1 MLRVSKGYKDIQ
13 VECVSFTPDIGEQAV
28 SAIGLTYHINDLSK
42 LRAEGLR
49 TLVDKIAGGKT
60 NPKIME
66 AAKCSFIF
74 KNISRVCLS
83 RLTRDQCEAI
93 NSESQAT
100 PTFNESME
108 LSSKHVARRATVP
121 LNIVNDPELFAEY
134 KGILDMIEAFQLKL
148 EGADFAWAPDI
159 RYIGTMGTQIDIF
172 MQFNARQFIATCMR
186 RFINSI
192 NDEDNYAYRKA
203 RHALAVKV
211 ASTTMSDLSRQLWHK
226 VIADCD
232 PKVDFTDE
240 LLGKEFDRGVSFIG
254 DADKHIYNAD
264 QTAWAYELIR
274 ISKDEPELLLKGEKE
289 MVDRLVKKYPE
300 LGRYA
305 ESL

>member
-1 MLRVSKGYKDIQ
+1 
-13 VECVSFTPDIGEQAV
+13 
-28 SAIGLTYHINDLSK
+28 
-42 LRAEGLR
+42 
-49 TLVDKIAGGKT
+49 
-60 NPKIME
+60 ME

-74 KNISRVCLS
+74 KNISRICLS

-100 PTFNESME
+100 PTFDDNME
-108 LSSKHVARRATVP
+108 LSSKHVARRTTVP
-121 LNIVNDPELFAEY
+121 INIVNDPELYAEY

-148 EGADFAWAPDI
+148 EEKDFAWAPDI

-172 MQFNARQFIATCMR
+172 MQFNARQFIATCNR

-203 RHALAVKV
+203 RDALLGALAQAFSKGEI
-211 ASTTMSDLSRQLWHK
+211 SELSMNLWMK

-232 PKVDFTDE
+232 PKIDFTDE
-240 LLGKEFDRGVSFIG
+240 LLGKEFDRGVPFRG
-254 DADKHIYNAD
+254 DADKHIYTAD
-264 QTAWAYELIR
+264 QTAWSYELVR
-274 ISKDEPELLLKGEKE
+274 IAKQEPGLLLKGEKE

-305 ESL
+305 KSL